1 MPTTTIPAP
10 PIEVSITVTVPL
22 DVATRLQ
29 RMANRHG
36 KNDTEY
42 IRDALVAIATTPTQK
57 RKQKTHG

>member
-36 KNDTEY
+36 KIDTEY
-42 IRDALVAIATTPTQK
+42 IRDALVAIATTPSPK
-57 RKQKTHG
+57 RKNKTHG

>member
-42 IRDALVAIATTPTQK
+42 IRDALVAIATPPTPK

>member
-1 MPTTTIPAP
+1 
-10 PIEVSITVTVPL
+10 VSITVTVPL

-42 IRDALVAIATTPTQK
+42 IRDALVAIATTPSPK
-57 RKQKTHG
+57 RKNKTHG